1 MNSDIDITGS
11 KRSNFRKSKKAT
23 KTELENYESRDD
35 PLNASETRN
44 QYIKTR
50 MRKYVKKIKQ

>member
-11 KRSNFRKSKKAT
+11 KRLNFRKSKKAT
-23 KTELENYESRDD
+23 KTELENCESRDD
-35 PLNASETRN
+35 LLNASETRN

-50 MRKYVKKIKQ
+50 VRKYVKKIRQ